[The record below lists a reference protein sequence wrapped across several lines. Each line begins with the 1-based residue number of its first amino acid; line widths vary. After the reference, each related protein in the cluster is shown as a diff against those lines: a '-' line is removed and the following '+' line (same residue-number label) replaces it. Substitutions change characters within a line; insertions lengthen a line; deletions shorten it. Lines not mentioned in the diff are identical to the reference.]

1 MRIES
6 LCTGDEL
13 LTGLTADTNS
23 LFFQNQLLDAVGLT
37 VTRTTLVPDDVNEIE
52 EALRSC
58 AARADVL
65 LVSGGLGPTL
75 DDLTAECAARVAGV
89 QLVEHAEVIA
99 SLESRYAAR
108 GVELNAMNRRQARV
122 PSNAEV
128 KLNEEGAAPL
138 FSYTLG
144 HCRCFFVPGVPREF
158 RHLVS
163 RHVVPFVKTL
173 AQQQSVA
180 PLFRQLRLLKTL
192 GIWESKLDETIR
204 PLIQKHPHITFGF
217 RTHLPENHLKLLAE
231 GTDTAEVEQR
241 LDLAEADVRALLG
254 TKVFAV
260 NNQTLAEATH
270 QALRDAQATVAVA
283 ESCTGGLIATWLT
296 DPPGASSVF
305 LGGAA
310 VYSNALKTR
319 LADVPAALIEAH
331 GAVSEPVALALASGI
346 RIKAGA
352 TFGVA
357 TTGIAGPDGGTD
369 QKPVGTVYLAVSSK
383 TGARAEKHVFFGGR
397 ERIRAF
403 SAAAAIDL
411 LRREARGLP

>member
-1 MRIES
+1 VRIES

-37 VTRTTLVPDDVNEIE
+37 VARTTLVPDDVNEIE
-52 EALRSC
+52 EAIRSC

-89 QLVEHAEVIA
+89 ELIEHQEVVA

-108 GVELNAMNRRQARV
+108 GVPLNAMNRRQARV
-122 PSNAEV
+122 PANAEV
-128 KLNEEGAAPL
+128 QLNDEGAAPL
-138 FSYTLG
+138 FSYQLG

-158 RHLVS
+158 RHLVGK
-163 RHVVPFVKTL
+163 HVVPHVRTMV
-173 AQQQSVA
+173 QQKLEA

-192 GIWESKLDETIR
+192 GIWESKLDETVR
-204 PLIQKHPHITFGF
+204 PLIHSHPHITFGF
-217 RTHLPENHLKLLAE
+217 RTHLPENHLKLLAK
-231 GTDTAEVEQR
+231 GTDAAEVALR

-254 TKVFAV
+254 TKVFAI
-260 NNQTLAEATH
+260 NDQTLAEVTH
-270 QALRDAQATVAVA
+270 QALKDAQATVAVA
-283 ESCTGGLIATWLT
+283 ESCTGGMIATLLT
-296 DPPGASSVF
+296 DPPGASTVF

-310 VYSNALKTR
+310 VYSNDLKTR
-319 LADVPAALIEAH
+319 LSDVPASLIEAH

-346 RIKAGA
+346 RLKTGA
-352 TFGVA
+352 TLGLSS
-357 TTGIAGPDGGTD
+357 TGIAGPGGGTD
-369 QKPVGTVYLAVSSK
+369 QKPVGTVYLAVSSE

-403 SAAAAIDL
+403 AAAAAIDL
-411 LRREARGLP
+411 LRREVKGLS